1 MVKKHNWLL
10 IGGITACL
18 GAGAFV
24 GHGTYRDMQRREEHQ
39 RHVSTL
45 VESLKACP
53 DRFRA
58 VGDCSSDEDRAH
70 LLSEAETDRRE
81 GRFREAGLKFAR
93 LGREGDAREMAG
105 RCDESGRGAILEELS
120 IRRDAAA
127 VVTRSLPR

>member
-10 IGGITACL
+10 IGGVTACL

-24 GHGTYRDMQRREEHQ
+24 AHGTYKDIQRQEAHR
-39 RHVSTL
+39 RSVSTL

-58 VGDCSSDEDRAH
+58 VGDCSSDGDRAH

-105 RCDESGRGAILEELS
+105 RCDESGRRAILEELS
-120 IRRDAAA
+120 VRRDAAA
-127 VVTRSLPR
+127 EVTRGLPR